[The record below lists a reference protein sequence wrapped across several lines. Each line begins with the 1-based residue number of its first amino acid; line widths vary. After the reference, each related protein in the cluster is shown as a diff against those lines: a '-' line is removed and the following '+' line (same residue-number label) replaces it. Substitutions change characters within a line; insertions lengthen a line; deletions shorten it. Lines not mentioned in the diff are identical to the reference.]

1 MAAKRAYGR
10 EDKQV
15 RRAAILHAATAL
27 YGDGP
32 GDLPTVNAI
41 AEASDLAKGTVYLY
55 FRSKEAIFSALLLDG
70 WGKVVGLVEDAF
82 APTIADR
89 DGSPADTFLAA
100 YVGYLDQH
108 RELLRLDA
116 LRPVLERGLDLDAL
130 ADFKQAFVERLV
142 AGGALIDQ
150 GLNLKEGKGIKLL
163 TRTHALTCGLWQSL
177 GSGPPGGTTAAA
189 GVANALYPEFIDE
202 LTEALGEF
210 WRGALVVSKI
220 GVGGV
225 LP

>member
-15 RRAAILHAATAL
+15 RRAAILHAAAAL
-27 YGDGP
+27 YGDGL

-41 AEASDLAKGTVYLY
+41 ADASGLAKGTVYLY
-55 FRSKEAIFSALLLDG
+55 FHSKEAIFSALLLDG

-82 APTIADR
+82 TPSIADR
-89 DGSPADTFLAA
+89 DSSPTTTFLAA

-116 LRPVLERGLDLDAL
+116 LRPVLERGLDLHTL

-150 GLNLKEGKGIKLL
+150 GLKMKEGKGIKLL

-177 GSGPPGGTTAAA
+177 GSGPPSGITADA
-189 GVANALYPEFIDE
+189 GVASAVYPEFIDE
-202 LTEALGEF
+202 LTEALTEF
-210 WRGALVVSKI
+210 WRGALI
-220 GVGGV
+220 R
-225 LP
+225 LPSD